1 MHQEW
6 LPKMIATLGI
16 DRDSLPVIW
25 DADFLYGPK
34 TSAGED
40 TYVLCEI
47 NVSAVWPF
55 PPAAAGTVAAAAVAR
70 SQAVRNLRL
79 VSRG

>member
-1 MHQEW
+1 MKRVLGLGTFV
-6 LPKMIATLGI
+6 LPA
-16 DRDSLPVIW
+16 IW

-34 TSAGED
+34 TSGGQD

-55 PPAAAGTVAAAAVAR
+55 PE
-70 SQAVRNLRL
+70 QAVERL
-79 VSRG
+79 AQTAADRAASSRTSR